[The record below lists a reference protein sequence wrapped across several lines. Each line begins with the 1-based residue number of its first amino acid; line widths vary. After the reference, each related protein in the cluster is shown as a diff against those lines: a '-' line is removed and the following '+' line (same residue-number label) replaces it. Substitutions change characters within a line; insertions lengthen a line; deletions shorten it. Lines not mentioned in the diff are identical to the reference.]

1 MMAARP
7 LIVLRDADREDA
19 AALIIL
25 WRECAESAREEG
37 SNVLSSTALWR
48 EPGVA
53 EAAAAL
59 ELNLANADKRIIVAL
74 VEGGVVGAVSC
85 DISTTT
91 PVNLTRVLVVNELQ
105 VLPSFRRKSVAT
117 ILLSAAANY
126 GEDFNCEVVATLTP
140 AHAREPNRF
149 LTKLG
154 FSQVSV
160 VRATQASMLRSKLS
174 TKATNSRDT
183 GKLIAVR
190 RTLRRRQLDSG
201 KSRHTP

>member
-1 MMAARP
+1 MSARP
-7 LIVLRDADREDA
+7 SIVLRDADREDA
-19 AALIIL
+19 AALINL
-25 WRECAESAREEG
+25 WRDCAENSREEG
-37 SNVLSSTALWR
+37 SDVLSSTAQWR

-59 ELNLANADKRIIVAL
+59 ELNLANPDKRIIVAL
-74 VEGGVVGAVSC
+74 VEGEVVGAVVC

-105 VLPSFRRKSVAT
+105 VLPDFRRKSVAT
-117 ILLSAAANY
+117 TLLSAAANY
-126 GEDFNCEVVATLTP
+126 GEEFNCEVVSTLTP

-201 KSRHTP
+201 NIRNTP